1 MKRDKQILLLGLPLL
16 VVALLY
22 LASCATPP
30 PTKELAAAESATAE
44 AKATCEQC
52 KQRVCGDDPT
62 RGDYC
67 GAPCGEDELAA
78 AESALAKGKALA
90 SEFCSE
96 LEARRMLIDA
106 KAKADEAKLKCAVP
120 PPPPPPPPPAPAP
133 ELKDIFF
140 DFDKYNIRPDAAAV
154 LEEDAA
160 TLQADANLTVL
171 IEGYADI
178 RGTPAYNLKLA
189 QRRADSTKA
198 FLVQLGIDP
207 ARITTSSGGETTQF
221 GAGTTE
227 EAYQLNRRAHFVVTS
242 PTAKVG
248 ARLIFQ
254 YAN

>member
-1 MKRDKQILLLGLPLL
+1 MKRDKMMILGIPML

-52 KQRVCGDDPT
+52 KERVCGEDPT

-67 GAPCGEDELAA
+67 GAPCGEAELAA

-90 SEFCSE
+90 GEFCSE

-106 KAKADEAKLKCAVP
+106 KAKADEAKLICSA
-120 PPPPPPPPPAPAP
+120 PPPPPPPPPAPAVD
-133 ELKDIFF
+133 LKDIFF
-140 DFDKYNIRPDAAAV
+140 DFDKSNIRPDAAAV
-154 LEEDAA
+154 LEENAGV
-160 TLQADANLTVL
+160 LSADPSMTVL

-178 RGTPAYNLKLA
+178 RGTPAYNLALA

-207 ARITTSSGGETTQF
+207 SRITTASGGETEQF
-221 GAGTTE
+221 GPGTTE

-242 PTAKVG
+242 PMAKVG
-248 ARLIFQ
+248 ARLIFS
-254 YAN
+254 YAK

>member
-1 MKRDKQILLLGLPLL
+1 MKRDKQILFLGMPLL
-16 VVALLY
+16 LVALLF

-30 PTKELAAAESATAE
+30 PTKELAAAESATAD

-62 RGDYC
+62 RGVYC
-67 GAPCGEDELAA
+67 GAPCGEAEVTA
-78 AESALAKGKALA
+78 AEAALARGKALA
-90 SEFCSE
+90 GEFCSE

-106 KAKADEAKLKCAVP
+106 KAKADEAKLICSAP
-120 PPPPPPPPPAPAP
+120 PPPPPPPPPSAAD
-133 ELKDIFF
+133 LKDIFF
-140 DFDKYNIRPDAAAV
+140 DFDRFNIRPDAAAV
-154 LEEDAA
+154 LEENAG

-178 RGTPAYNLKLA
+178 RGTPAYNLRLA
-189 QRRADSTKA
+189 QKRADSTKA
-198 FLVQLGIDP
+198 FLVQMGIDP
-207 ARITTSSGGETTQF
+207 TRISTASGGETTQF

-227 EAYQLNRRAHFVVTS
+227 EAYQLNRRAHFIATS

-248 ARLIFQ
+248 ARLIFK